1 MVVST
6 DPDYIDTKIIKRGH
20 KQLDPVFQGP
30 ADWITQ
36 TYDTKVLN
44 IYYDKI
50 EVDKNRPRL
59 NIIFEFFQE
68 AEKFKDR
75 IGNFDSIKQKAVA
88 DKFREVLKHD
98 TSKHNIIAR
107 LISNITHLKYDTK
120 NLLVIFDSFEPIA
133 REEANQNIPESKIE
147 NLKTEIGMKDLWTIY
162 RQFSLATVFFYT
174 DKQLEKYSSDG
185 TTDSL
190 KQKYYNLLKQY
201 DEFNYIRQD
210 TYFIKFDTK
219 ENFDN
224 NYQSSW
230 FYYSR

>member
-1 MVVST
+1 MVVCT
-6 DPDYIDTKIIKRGH
+6 DPDYIETKIIKRGH
-20 KQLDPVFQGP
+20 KQLDSIFQSL
-30 ADWITQ
+30 ADWINQ

-59 NIIFEFFQE
+59 NIIFEFLPE

-75 IGNFDSIKQKAVA
+75 IGNFDSLKQKAVIY
-88 DKFREVLKHD
+88 KFREILSHE
-98 TSKHNIIAR
+98 TSKFSILSKLLTN
-107 LISNITHLKYDTK
+107 LMSPKYDTK

-133 REEANQNIPESKIE
+133 REEANRNIPENEIQ

-162 RQFSLATVFFYT
+162 RQSSIATVFFYT
-174 DKQLEKYSSDG
+174 DTQLEKYSSDG

-190 KQKYYNLLKQY
+190 KQKYYDLLKQY
-201 DEFNYIRQD
+201 DEFDYIRPG

-219 ENFDN
+219 ENFDK